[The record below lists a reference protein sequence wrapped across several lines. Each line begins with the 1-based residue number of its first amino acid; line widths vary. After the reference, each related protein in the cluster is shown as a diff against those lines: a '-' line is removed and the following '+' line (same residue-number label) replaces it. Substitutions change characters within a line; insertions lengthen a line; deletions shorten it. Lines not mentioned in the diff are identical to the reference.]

1 MLLRGNPD
9 RFSLFVLLRIECFA
23 RNSPL
28 AVSHKLCNRRKV
40 GAMSRQFP
48 KLSVQKKSLAHL
60 VRLFGA
66 VRLPSWRGHHLD
78 SPNSAPNLTS
88 AFMPEKYA
96 ALLALLEQRSG
107 AQVDFRLAETPLF
120 MHVEQL
126 EEMASAG
133 AELAEAII
141 GNPDCLA
148 AARRAIPAGYLVAGE
163 TPHPNF
169 LTADFALVRDT
180 AADLVPSLV
189 EIQAFP
195 FRQNDHRRPRSA
207 PTFCSSSACG
217 LYPLS
222 RPRTGSHGLRS
233 ASCIYG
239 RMAAALRR
247 S

>member
-1 MLLRGNPD
+1 
-9 RFSLFVLLRIECFA
+9 
-23 RNSPL
+23 
-28 AVSHKLCNRRKV
+28 
-40 GAMSRQFP
+40 
-48 KLSVQKKSLAHL
+48 
-60 VRLFGA
+60 
-66 VRLPSWRGHHLD
+66 
-78 SPNSAPNLTS
+78 
-88 AFMPEKYA
+88 MPEKYA

-195 FRQNDHRRPRSA
+195 FIYGYQSVFCAGYRDVFGLDKDLRVFLCGMEEEEYWAPLDRTIIAGRAARQLSA
-207 PTFCSSSACG
+207 PAAHAVCTHYRGPVRAH
-217 LYPLS
+217 
-222 RPRTGSHGLRS
+222 TG
-233 ASCIYG
+233 
-239 RMAAALRR
+239 
-247 S
+247 